1 MPTQPFQRAHS
12 QEQRAYRRQTI
23 LDTAAAML
31 AETSVAKVS
40 LNELS
45 RRVGL
50 AKSNVLHYFESRE
63 DVLLELLDGAAH
75 EWLAALA
82 GDLAAIPADAPVADR
97 CAALAAVLA
106 DTLAARPV
114 FCDLIANQ
122 AAVLEHNVS
131 PEVAARFKHAA
142 LANLAT
148 LAGQVAAVVPE
159 LGAGSAGRFVDAMVM
174 FAGAAWTHSRPSDAV
189 LAAYQAHPD
198 LAVLRLDF
206 ATALRDTLTVLLAG
220 FLTGKP

>member
-1 MPTQPFQRAHS
+1 MSTQPFQRAHS

-31 AETSVAKVS
+31 AEMSVAKVS

-75 EWLAALA
+75 EWLAALD
-82 GDLAAIPADAPVADR
+82 GGLAAIPADHPVADR
-97 CAALAAVLA
+97 CAAMAAVLA
-106 DTLAARPV
+106 DTLTARPV
-114 FCDLIANQ
+114 LCDLIANQ

-142 LANLAT
+142 VANLAT
-148 LAGQVAAVVPE
+148 LAGQVMAAVPE
-159 LGAGSAGRFVDAMVM
+159 LGAGSAGRFAAALIM

-189 LAAYQAHPD
+189 LAAYRAHPD

-220 FLTGKP
+220 YLAGKP